1 MDKRSTH
8 FEQVPLK
15 IAKKVAAAELKRK
28 QKSLTDKES
37 KPKSA
42 IVPVEAAIVVGA
54 GDLSL

>member
-15 IAKKVAAAELKRK
+15 IAKKVAEAELKRK
-28 QKSLTDKES
+28 EKSPIDKAS

-42 IVPVEAAIVVGA
+42 IVPVEATIVVGA
-54 GDLSL
+54 GDVSR